1 MDTKNV
7 VLFGERGVG
16 KSSIVNLLA
25 GRRVANVSP
34 DTEVCTLHYEAY
46 DITIEN
52 VPYRI
57 YDTAAADHDH
67 VEPIGFLNAII
78 NADKLMKELRE
89 KGGVALLLYCIKGGR
104 IPTMF
109 VTNYRLFYEFLFE
122 KKIPVA
128 VVVTNLEREDCMDN
142 WYTRNKG
149 QFERHAVK
157 CIGHACVTA
166 ADDLDPIYRKKY
178 DMSRA
183 EVGCLIRHHAHGVEN
198 GGDAW
203 LARFTGGLK
212 DLLTGRPYKSD
223 ALGVL
228 TKRCGMEESLA
239 KDVIRILTPESTART
254 IRPKTAES
262 TSKTIR
268 PKTAES
274 TVQIIPPTMAARHKT
289 IVLFGEAGAGK
300 SSLIN
305 LMAGEELAPTSPDM
319 QRCTIQWKEY
329 TVGFGGDSY
338 RVFDTVGLEEPQ
350 LGIKEYLESVENTYR
365 LIKELDRKGGVDL
378 LLFCIRPGNI
388 ITTIQRNYRL
398 FHEFLCEKKTPV
410 VLAITSLERERRM
423 EDWWERNKRTFD
435 KYQIQV
441 AGHAC
446 ITTTNRLGSRHRDLY
461 EESRI
466 TIRNLATNFTADEQ
480 KQAWMGGDN
489 LFVSLVRKPK
499 ELLAGGSHVKKKDL
513 VPHLMERCGMSR
525 DVARQ
530 LANVIKQDE

>member
-16 KSSIVNLLA
+16 KSSIINLLA
-25 GRRVANVSP
+25 GRRVAKISS

-46 DITIEN
+46 DVTIEN

-57 YDTAAADHDH
+57 YDTAAADNSRVD
-67 VEPIGFLNAII
+67 PIGFLNAIS
-78 NADKLMKELRE
+78 NADKLMKELRK
-89 KGGVALLLYCIKGGR
+89 KGGVALLLYCIKAGMM
-104 IPTMF
+104 PTMF

-128 VVVTNLEREDCMDN
+128 VVVTNLEREDCMDD

-149 QFERHAVK
+149 WFSSHAVK
-157 CIGHACVTA
+157 CIGHACITA
-166 ADDLDPIYRKKY
+166 ADDLDPTYRKKY

-183 EVGCLIRHHAHGVEN
+183 EVGCLIRRHAHGVEN

-228 TKRCGMEESLA
+228 TKRCGIEESLA
-239 KDVIRILTPESTART
+239 KDVIRILAPESTTQT
-254 IRPKTAES
+254 IHPETAEG
-262 TSKTIR
+262 TTQ
-268 PKTAES
+268 
-274 TVQIIPPTMAARHKT
+274 VIPPTMAARHKT
-289 IVLFGEAGAGK
+289 IVLFGEAGSGK

-319 QRCTIQWKEY
+319 KRCTMRWKEY
-329 TVGFGGDSY
+329 TIGFGGDSY
-338 RVFDTVGLEEPQ
+338 QVFDTVGLEEPQ
-350 LGIKEYLESVENTYR
+350 LGIKDYLESVENTYR
-365 LIKELDRKGGVDL
+365 LIKELDRQGGVDL

-398 FHEFLCEKKTPV
+398 FHEFLCEKKAPV

-423 EDWWERNKRTFD
+423 EDWWEKNKRTFD
-435 KYQIQV
+435 EYQIQV

-446 ITTTNRLGSRHRDLY
+446 ITTTNRLDSRYRDLY

-466 TIRNLATNFTADEQ
+466 TIRNLATKFTAGRAEASMDGRGQ
-480 KQAWMGGDN
+480 
-489 LFVSLVRKPK
+489 LVRVVD
-499 ELLAGGSHVKKKDL
+499 A
-513 VPHLMERCGMSR
+513 
-525 DVARQ
+525 
-530 LANVIKQDE
+530 